1 MRANARSTGR
11 GWRLDYFV
19 VNDKFMDSVIKSDIN
34 NDYYGSDHTPIE
46 MSIKNVT

>member
-1 MRANARSTGR
+1 MRSGARATGK

-19 VNDKFMDSVIKSDIN
+19 VNEKFMNNVVSSDIN

-46 MSIKNVT
+46 MVM